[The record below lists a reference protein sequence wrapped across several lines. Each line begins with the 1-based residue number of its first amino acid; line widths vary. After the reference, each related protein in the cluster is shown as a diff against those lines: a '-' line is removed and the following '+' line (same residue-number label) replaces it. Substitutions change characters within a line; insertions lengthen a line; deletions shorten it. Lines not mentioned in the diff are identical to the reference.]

1 MLIRIFAISFFIN
14 SVFAKPLQ
22 LEDGDIIAFIG
33 GTDLVRIQKEGKLEA
48 AITHRF
54 RDLNIKF
61 RDLAW
66 EGDTVYFQS
75 TVRERRSGGEPLI
88 R

>member
-22 LEDGDIIAFIG
+22 LEDGDVIAFIG

-54 RDLNIKF
+54 GILTLILEIWHGKEIRFIFKARFVRD
-61 RDLAW
+61 
-66 EGDTVYFQS
+66 
-75 TVRERRSGGEPLI
+75 GGKTLLVI
-88 R
+88 